1 MYQSLYRD
9 KLTVPGFARVEVV
22 ETSPSTNTD
31 LVAAVRA
38 DPAAWPAPSALIA
51 EHQTAGRGRAG
62 RSWEMPPRAGL
73 TVSVLLRPQVP
84 AGALGWLPLLAGLAV
99 VRTVSDGGV
108 TAAVKW
114 PNDVLLPAVDTVA
127 GLGLYRKV
135 AGILAEVVPAPPGA
149 NGAAPDG
156 AAPDDAAP
164 DDAAPA
170 VVLGI
175 GLNVSQSAD
184 ELPVPTATSLALAGY
199 PRPDRTDVLVRL
211 LGEVH
216 AVVRRWEQAGGDAA
230 AAGLLDEYTAVSA
243 TLGTRVRAEL
253 AGGSEVLDGEA
264 VGLDESGALVVRLES
279 GEERAVTA
287 GDVWHLR

>member
-1 MYQSLYRD
+1 MRQSLYRD

-22 ETSPSTNTD
+22 ETSPSTNAE
-31 LVAAVRA
+31 LVTAVRA
-38 DPAAWPAPSALIA
+38 DPAGWPAPSALVA
-51 EHQTAGRGRAG
+51 EHQTAGKGRAG
-62 RSWEMPPRAGL
+62 RSWETPARAGL

-84 AGALGWLPLLAGLAV
+84 AEALGWLPLLAGLAV
-99 VRTVSDGGV
+99 VRAVSDGGI

-114 PNDVLLPAVDTVA
+114 PNDVLLPAVDTIA

-135 AGILAEVVPAPPGA
+135 AGILAQVVPEAQGTPGP
-149 NGAAPDG
+149 G
-156 AAPDDAAP
+156 
-164 DDAAPA
+164 APA

-175 GLNVSQSAD
+175 GLNVSQSAE
-184 ELPVPTATSLALAGY
+184 ELPVPSATSLALAGY

-253 AGGSEVLDGEA
+253 AGGAETVAGEA
-264 VGLDESGALVVRLES
+264 VGLDRSGALVVRTES
-279 GEERAVTA
+279 GEERTVTA

>member
-1 MYQSLYRD
+1 VRHSLHLDR
-9 KLTVPGFARVEVV
+9 LTVPGFARVEVV
-22 ETSPSTNTD
+22 ETSPSTNSE
-31 LVAAVRA
+31 LVAAVRSHR
-38 DPAAWPAPSALIA
+38 DAWPAPSALVA
-51 EHQTAGRGRAG
+51 EHQTAGKGRAG

-73 TVSVLLRPQVP
+73 TVSVLLRPRVP
-84 AGALGWLPLLAGLAV
+84 AGTLGWLPLLAGLAV
-99 VRTVSDGGV
+99 VRTVSDDGI

-114 PNDVLLPAVDTVA
+114 PNDVLLPADDTVT

-135 AGILAEVVPAPPGA
+135 AGILTEVVPEAPAAGPDAHGA
-149 NGAAPDG
+149 GG
-156 AAPDDAAP
+156 E
-164 DDAAPA
+164 APA

-175 GLNVSQSAD
+175 GLNVSQTEE

-216 AVVRRWEQAGGDAA
+216 AVVRRWEKHGGDVV

-253 AGGSEVLDGEA
+253 AGEAGVLEGEA
-264 VGLDESGALVVRLES
+264 VRLDESGALVVRTAW

>member
-1 MYQSLYRD
+1 MRQSLYRD

-22 ETSPSTNTD
+22 ETSPSTNAE
-31 LVAAVRA
+31 LVTAVRA
-38 DPAAWPAPSALIA
+38 DPAGWPAPSALVA
-51 EHQTAGRGRAG
+51 EHQTAGKGRAG
-62 RSWEMPPRAGL
+62 RSWETPARAGL

-84 AGALGWLPLLAGLAV
+84 AEALGWLPLLAGLAV

-114 PNDVLLPAVDTVA
+114 PNDVLLPAVDTIA

-135 AGILAEVVPAPPGA
+135 AGILAQVVPEAQGIPGP
-149 NGAAPDG
+149 G
-156 AAPDDAAP
+156 
-164 DDAAPA
+164 APA

-175 GLNVSQSAD
+175 GLNVSQSAE
-184 ELPVPTATSLALAGY
+184 ELPVPTATSLTLAGY

-216 AVVRRWEQAGGDAA
+216 AVVRRWEKAGGDAA
-230 AAGLLDEYTAVSA
+230 AAGLLEEYTAVSA

-253 AGGSEVLDGEA
+253 AGGAGTLAGEA
-264 VGLDESGALVVRLES
+264 VGLDRAGALVVRTES
-279 GEERAVTA
+279 GDERTVTA
-287 GDVWHLR
+287 GDIWHLR

>member
-1 MYQSLYRD
+1 MRQSLYRD

-22 ETSPSTNTD
+22 ETSPSTNAE
-31 LVAAVRA
+31 LVTAVRA
-38 DPAAWPAPSALIA
+38 DPAGWPAPSALVA
-51 EHQTAGRGRAG
+51 EHQTAGKGRAG
-62 RSWEMPPRAGL
+62 RSWETPARAGL

-84 AGALGWLPLLAGLAV
+84 AEALGWLPLLAGLAV

-114 PNDVLLPAVDTVA
+114 PNDVLLPAVDTIA

-135 AGILAEVVPAPPGA
+135 AGILAQVVPEAQGIPGP
-149 NGAAPDG
+149 G
-156 AAPDDAAP
+156 
-164 DDAAPA
+164 APA

-175 GLNVSQSAD
+175 GLNVSQSAE
-184 ELPVPTATSLALAGY
+184 ELPVPTATSLTLAGY

-216 AVVRRWEQAGGDAA
+216 AVVRRWEKAGGDAA

-253 AGGSEVLDGEA
+253 AGGAGTLEGEA
-264 VGLDESGALVVRLES
+264 VGLDRSGALVVRTES
-279 GEERAVTA
+279 GEERTVTA

>member
-1 MYQSLYRD
+1 MHQSLYLDR
-9 KLTVPGFARVEVV
+9 LTVPGFARVEVV
-22 ETSPSTNTD
+22 ETSPSTNAE
-31 LVAAVRA
+31 LVAAVRS
-38 DPAAWPAPSALIA
+38 DPAAWPAPSALVA

-62 RSWEMPPRAGL
+62 RSWETPARAGL
-73 TVSVLLRPQVP
+73 TVSVLLRPSVP
-84 AGALGWLPLLAGLAV
+84 AEAMGWLPLLAGLAV

-135 AGILAEVVPAPPGA
+135 AGILAEVVPGTPG
-149 NGAAPDG
+149 G
-156 AAPDDAAP
+156 
-164 DDAAPA
+164 APA

-199 PRPDRTDVLVRL
+199 PRPDRTDVLVRM

-230 AAGLLDEYTAVSA
+230 AAGLLEEYTAVSA

-253 AGGSEVLDGEA
+253 AGGAGVLEGEA
-264 VGLDESGALVVRLES
+264 VGLDGMGALVVRQES

>member
-1 MYQSLYRD
+1 MHQSLCLD
-9 KLTVPGFARVEVV
+9 KLTVPGYSRVEVV
-22 ETSPSTNTD
+22 ETSSSTNAELAT
-31 LVAAVRA
+31 AVRS
-38 DPAAWPAPSALIA
+38 DPAAWPAPSALVA

-62 RSWEMPPRAGL
+62 RSWETPARAGL
-73 TVSVLLRPQVP
+73 TVSVLLRPRVP
-84 AGALGWLPLLAGLAV
+84 AEALGWLPLLAGLAV
-99 VRTVSDGGV
+99 VRAVSDGGV

-114 PNDVLLPAVDTVA
+114 PNDVLLPAVDTIA

-135 AGILAEVVPAPPGA
+135 AGILAEVVPGTPGQRTT
-149 NGAAPDG
+149 
-156 AAPDDAAP
+156 
-164 DDAAPA
+164 A

-175 GLNVSQSAD
+175 GLNVSQSAE

-230 AAGLLDEYTAVSA
+230 AAGLLDEYAAVSA

-253 AGGSEVLDGEA
+253 AGGAGVLEGEA
-264 VGLDESGALVVRLES
+264 VGLDGSGALVVRSES

>member
-1 MYQSLYRD
+1 MRQSLYRD

-22 ETSPSTNTD
+22 ETSPSTNAE
-31 LVAAVRA
+31 LVTAVRA
-38 DPAAWPAPSALIA
+38 DPAGWPAPSALVA
-51 EHQTAGRGRAG
+51 EHQTAGKGRAG
-62 RSWEMPPRAGL
+62 RSWETPARAGL

-84 AGALGWLPLLAGLAV
+84 AEALGWLPLLAGLAV

-114 PNDVLLPAVDTVA
+114 PNDVLLPAVDTIA

-135 AGILAEVVPAPPGA
+135 AGILAQVVPEAQGIPGP
-149 NGAAPDG
+149 G
-156 AAPDDAAP
+156 
-164 DDAAPA
+164 APA

-175 GLNVSQSAD
+175 GLNVSQSAE
-184 ELPVPTATSLALAGY
+184 ELPVPTATSLTLAGY

-216 AVVRRWEQAGGDAA
+216 AVVRRWEKAGGDAA

-253 AGGSEVLDGEA
+253 AGGAGTLAGEA
-264 VGLDESGALVVRLES
+264 VGLDRAGALVVRTES
-279 GEERAVTA
+279 GDERTVTA
-287 GDVWHLR
+287 GDIWHLR

>member
-1 MYQSLYRD
+1 VHQSLDLD
-9 KLTVPGFARVEVV
+9 KLTVPGFVRVEVV
-22 ETSPSTNTD
+22 ETSPSTNAE
-31 LVAAVRA
+31 LVAAVRS

-51 EHQTAGRGRAG
+51 EHQTAGKGRAG
-62 RSWEMPPRAGL
+62 RAWETPPRAGL
-73 TVSVLLRPQVP
+73 TVSVLLRPLVP
-84 AGALGWLPLLAGLAV
+84 AEALGWLPLLAGLAV

-114 PNDVLLPAVDTVA
+114 PNDVLLPAVDAVP
-127 GLGLYRKV
+127 GLGPYRKV
-135 AGILAEVVPAPPGA
+135 AGILAEVVPEAPA
-149 NGAAPDG
+149 ADRAAPG
-156 AAPDDAAP
+156 
-164 DDAAPA
+164 

-216 AVVRRWEQAGGDAA
+216 AVVRRWEKAGGDAA
-230 AAGLLDEYTAVSA
+230 AAGLLDEYTAVSS

-253 AGGSEVLDGEA
+253 AGGADTLEGVA

-279 GEERAVTA
+279 GEERTVTA

>member
-1 MYQSLYRD
+1 VHQSLYLD

-31 LVAAVRA
+31 LVAAVRSH
-38 DPAAWPAPSALIA
+38 PAAWPAPSALIA

-62 RSWEMPPRAGL
+62 RSWETPPRAGL
-73 TVSVLLRPQVP
+73 TVSVLLRPRVP
-84 AGALGWLPLLAGLAV
+84 AGTLGWLPLLAGLAV

-114 PNDVLLPAVDTVA
+114 PNDVLLPAVDTIA

-135 AGILAEVVPAPPGA
+135 AGILAEVVPEPPGA
-149 NGAAPDG
+149 PGAEGGAPGADG
-156 AAPDDAAP
+156 G
-164 DDAAPA
+164 APA

-199 PRPDRTDVLVRL
+199 PRPDRTDVLVRM

-216 AVVRRWEQAGGDAA
+216 AVVRRWEKAGGDAA
-230 AAGLLDEYTAVSA
+230 AAGLLAEYTAVSA

-253 AGGSEVLDGEA
+253 AGGAGVLEGEA
-264 VGLDESGALVVRLES
+264 VGLDASGALVVRLES

>member
-1 MYQSLYRD
+1 MRQSLYRD

-22 ETSPSTNTD
+22 ETSPSTNAE
-31 LVAAVRA
+31 LVTAVRS
-38 DPAAWPAPSALIA
+38 DPAGWPAPSALVA
-51 EHQTAGRGRAG
+51 EHQTAGKGRAG
-62 RSWEMPPRAGL
+62 RSWETPARAGL

-84 AGALGWLPLLAGLAV
+84 AEALGWLPLLAGLAV
-99 VRTVSDGGV
+99 VRTVSDDGV

-114 PNDVLLPAVDTVA
+114 PNDVLLPAVDTIA

-135 AGILAEVVPAPPGA
+135 AGILAQVVPEAQGTSGPE
-149 NGAAPDG
+149 
-156 AAPDDAAP
+156 
-164 DDAAPA
+164 APA

-175 GLNVSQSAD
+175 GLNVSQSAE

-216 AVVRRWEQAGGDAA
+216 AVVRRWEKAGGDAA

-253 AGGSEVLDGEA
+253 AGGAGTLEGEA
-264 VGLDESGALVVRLES
+264 IGLDRSGALVVRTES
-279 GEERAVTA
+279 GEERTVTA

>member
-1 MYQSLYRD
+1 MRQSLYRD

-22 ETSPSTNTD
+22 ETSPSTNAE
-31 LVAAVRA
+31 LVTAVRS
-38 DPAAWPAPSALIA
+38 DPAGWPAPSALVA
-51 EHQTAGRGRAG
+51 EHQTAGKGRAG
-62 RSWEMPPRAGL
+62 RSWETPARAGL

-84 AGALGWLPLLAGLAV
+84 AEALGWLPLLAGLAV
-99 VRTVSDGGV
+99 VRAVSDGGI

-114 PNDVLLPAVDTVA
+114 PNDVLLPAVDTIA

-135 AGILAEVVPAPPGA
+135 AGILAQVVPEAQGTPGP
-149 NGAAPDG
+149 G
-156 AAPDDAAP
+156 
-164 DDAAPA
+164 APA

-175 GLNVSQSAD
+175 GLNVSQSAE
-184 ELPVPTATSLALAGY
+184 ELPVPSATSLALAGY

-253 AGGSEVLDGEA
+253 AGGAETVAGEA
-264 VGLDESGALVVRLES
+264 VGLDRSGALVVRTES
-279 GEERAVTA
+279 GEERTVTA

>member
-1 MYQSLYRD
+1 MHQSLYLD

-22 ETSPSTNTD
+22 ETSPSTND
-31 LVAAVRA
+31 ELAAAVRS

-51 EHQTAGRGRAG
+51 EHQTAGKGRAG
-62 RSWEMPPRAGL
+62 RSWQTPARAGL

-99 VRTVSDGGV
+99 VRAVSDGGV

-135 AGILAEVVPAPPGA
+135 AGILAEVVPEATGGPRPVPG
-149 NGAAPDG
+149 
-156 AAPDDAAP
+156 
-164 DDAAPA
+164 

-175 GLNVSQSAD
+175 GLNVSQSAE

-253 AGGSEVLDGEA
+253 AGGAGVLEGVA
-264 VGLDESGALVVRLES
+264 VGLDDSGALVVRTES
-279 GEERAVTA
+279 GEERTVTA

>member
-1 MYQSLYRD
+1 VHQSLSLD
-9 KLTVPGFARVEVV
+9 KLTVPGFVRVEVV
-22 ETSPSTNTD
+22 ETSPSTNAE
-31 LVAAVRA
+31 LVAAVRS

-51 EHQTAGRGRAG
+51 EHQTAGKGRAG
-62 RSWEMPPRAGL
+62 RSWETPARAGL
-73 TVSVLLRPQVP
+73 TVSVLLRPRVP
-84 AGALGWLPLLAGLAV
+84 ADALGWLPLLAGLAV
-99 VRTVSDGGV
+99 VRTVSDDGV

-135 AGILAEVVPAPPGA
+135 AGILAEVVPEAPATG
-149 NGAAPDG
+149 GAAPGVGG
-156 AAPDDAAP
+156 AAPG
-164 DDAAPA
+164 

-175 GLNVSQSAD
+175 GLNVSQSAA

-216 AVVRRWEQAGGDAA
+216 AVVRRWETAGGDAA
-230 AAGLLDEYTAVSA
+230 AAGLLDEYMAVSS

-253 AGGSEVLDGEA
+253 AGGADVLEGVA

-279 GEERAVTA
+279 GEERTVTA

>member
-1 MYQSLYRD
+1 VHQSLYLD

-22 ETSPSTNTD
+22 ETSPSTNAD

-62 RSWEMPPRAGL
+62 RSWETPPRAGL

-84 AGALGWLPLLAGLAV
+84 AGMLGWLPLLAGLAV
-99 VRTVSDGGV
+99 VRTVSDGGI

-114 PNDVLLPAVDTVA
+114 PNDVLLPAVDTIA

-135 AGILAEVVPAPPGA
+135 AGILTEVVPAPA
-149 NGAAPDG
+149 
-156 AAPDDAAP
+156 DAAP
-164 DDAAPA
+164 GSAATAPA

-199 PRPDRTDVLVRL
+199 PRPDRTDVLVRM

-216 AVVRRWEQAGGDAA
+216 AVVRRWERAGGDAA

-253 AGGSEVLDGEA
+253 AGGAGVLEGEA
-264 VGLDESGALVVRLES
+264 VGLDVSGALVVRLES

>member
-1 MYQSLYRD
+1 MRQSLYRDRYRD

-22 ETSPSTNTD
+22 ETSPSTNAE
-31 LVAAVRA
+31 LVTAVRS
-38 DPAAWPAPSALIA
+38 DPAGWPAPSALVA
-51 EHQTAGRGRAG
+51 EHQTAGKGRAG
-62 RSWEMPPRAGL
+62 RSWETPARAGL

-84 AGALGWLPLLAGLAV
+84 AEALGWLPLLAGLAV
-99 VRTVSDGGV
+99 VRAVSDGGV

-114 PNDVLLPAVDTVA
+114 PNDVLLPAVDTIA

-135 AGILAEVVPAPPGA
+135 AGILAQVVPEAQGAPGPE
-149 NGAAPDG
+149 
-156 AAPDDAAP
+156 
-164 DDAAPA
+164 APA

-175 GLNVSQSAD
+175 GLNVSQSAE

-199 PRPDRTDVLVRL
+199 PPPDRTDVLVRL

-216 AVVRRWEQAGGDAA
+216 AVVRRWEKAGGDAA

-243 TLGTRVRAEL
+243 TLGSRVRVEL
-253 AGGSEVLDGEA
+253 AGGACTVAGEA
-264 VGLDESGALVVRLES
+264 VGLDRSGALVVRTES
-279 GEERAVTA
+279 GEERTVTA

>member
-1 MYQSLYRD
+1 MHQSLLLD
-9 KLTVPGFARVEVV
+9 KLAVPGFGRVEVV
-22 ETSPSTNTD
+22 QTATSTNAE
-31 LVAAVRA
+31 LAEAVRS

-62 RSWEMPPRAGL
+62 RSWQTPPRAGL

-84 AGALGWLPLLAGLAV
+84 AGSLGWLPLLAGLAV

-108 TAAVKW
+108 TAALKW

-135 AGILAEVVPAPPGA
+135 AGILAEVVPEAPGA
-149 NGAAPDG
+149 GNG
-156 AAPDDAAP
+156 
-164 DDAAPA
+164 APA

-175 GLNVSQSAD
+175 GLNVSQTAD
-184 ELPVPTATSLALAGY
+184 ELPVPTATSLALAGH

-216 AVVRRWEQAGGDAA
+216 AVVRRWESFGGDAV

-253 AGGSEVLDGEA
+253 AGRAGALEGEA
-264 VGLDESGALVVRLES
+264 VGLDPSGALVVRTDS

>member
-1 MYQSLYRD
+1 MRQSLYRD

-22 ETSPSTNTD
+22 ETSPSTNAE
-31 LVAAVRA
+31 LVTAVRA
-38 DPAAWPAPSALIA
+38 DPAGWPAPSALVA
-51 EHQTAGRGRAG
+51 EHQTAGKGRAG
-62 RSWEMPPRAGL
+62 RSWETPARAGL

-84 AGALGWLPLLAGLAV
+84 AEALGWLPLLAGLAV

-114 PNDVLLPAVDTVA
+114 PNDVLLPAVDTIA

-135 AGILAEVVPAPPGA
+135 AGILAQVVPEAQDTPGP
-149 NGAAPDG
+149 G
-156 AAPDDAAP
+156 
-164 DDAAPA
+164 APA

-175 GLNVSQSAD
+175 GLNVSQSAE
-184 ELPVPTATSLALAGY
+184 ELPVPTATSLTLAGY

-253 AGGSEVLDGEA
+253 AGGAGTLAGEA
-264 VGLDESGALVVRLES
+264 VGLDRSGALVVRTES
-279 GEERAVTA
+279 GDERTVTA
-287 GDVWHLR
+287 GDIWHLR

>member
-1 MYQSLYRD
+1 MVHQSLCLD
-9 KLTVPGFARVEVV
+9 ELTVPGFARVEVV
-22 ETSPSTNTD
+22 ETSPSTNAE
-31 LVAAVRA
+31 LVAAVRS
-38 DPAAWPAPSALIA
+38 DPAAWPAPSALVA

-62 RSWEMPPRAGL
+62 RSWETPARAGL

-84 AGALGWLPLLAGLAV
+84 AGTLGWLPLLAGLAV

-108 TAAVKW
+108 AAAVKW
-114 PNDVLLPAVDTVA
+114 PNDVLLPAVETVA
-127 GLGLYRKV
+127 GLGPYRKV
-135 AGILAEVVPAPPGA
+135 AGILAEVVPGS
-149 NGAAPDG
+149 GEV
-156 AAPDDAAP
+156 
-164 DDAAPA
+164 PA

-184 ELPVPTATSLALAGY
+184 ELPVPTATSLALAGH
-199 PRPDRTDVLVRL
+199 PRPDRTDVLVRM

-216 AVVRRWEQAGGDAA
+216 AVVRRWEQAGGDAV

-253 AGGSEVLDGEA
+253 AGGAGVLEGEA
-264 VGLDESGALVVRLES
+264 VGLDGSGALVVRPES
-279 GEERAVTA
+279 GEERTVTA

>member
-1 MYQSLYRD
+1 VHQSLRLD
-9 KLTVPGFARVEVV
+9 KLTVPGYSRVEVV
-22 ETSPSTNTD
+22 ETSPSTNAE
-31 LVAAVRA
+31 LAAAVRA
-38 DPAAWPAPSALIA
+38 DPAAWPPPSALVA

-62 RSWEMPPRAGL
+62 RSWETPARAGL
-73 TVSVLLRPQVP
+73 TVSVLLRPRVP
-84 AGALGWLPLLAGLAV
+84 AETLGWLPLLAGLAV
-99 VRTVSDGGV
+99 VRTVSAGGV

-114 PNDVLLPAVDTVA
+114 PNDVLLPAVDTIA

-135 AGILAEVVPAPPGA
+135 AGILAEVVPGTPGQE
-149 NGAAPDG
+149 PR
-156 AAPDDAAP
+156 
-164 DDAAPA
+164 A

-175 GLNVSQSAD
+175 GLNVSQSAE

-216 AVVRRWEQAGGDAA
+216 AVVRRWEKAGGDAA
-230 AAGLLDEYTAVSA
+230 TAGLLDEYAAVSA

-253 AGGSEVLDGEA
+253 AGGTDVLEGEA
-264 VGLDESGALVVRLES
+264 VGLDGSGALVVRSES